1 MNLTPAQQATIC
13 DAITSARL
21 RLDHLESFIRGD
33 DLLRSRDEV
42 EWERGIMLEI
52 GALIALEID
61 GIGAD

>member
-1 MNLTPAQQATIC
+1 MSPDRRSKVL
-13 DAITSARL
+13 DGITSARL

-52 GALIALEID
+52 GALIALGID